1 MNHLIEVVFED
12 VSFHTIGKLFKDLS
26 QAGKNLINYSLNA
39 DWKMENEIDWHRA
52 ESISQALSKDT
63 TMGWSFFV
71 NLNEL
76 NIKAFR
82 IENCTLQVLK
92 YDCKYDVGINFK
104 WEEVYFS
111 DSTDFVETLREFSRK
126 IAHKYDIK
134 QYFAGLE
141 PACDE
146 ETRLFTNHIRGPLNL
161 SKPNRLSLENENHKV
176 SKKMLMDKV
185 IKPFAICICNDNF
198 EDLEQL
204 KIYQTVPNGSD
215 KSGYIRI
222 IDESGKDDLYPEN
235 DFVLFKFPQTVE
247 QKILAACK

>member
-92 YDCKYDVGINFK
+92 YD
-104 WEEVYFS
+104 
-111 DSTDFVETLREFSRK
+111 
-126 IAHKYDIK
+126 
-134 QYFAGLE
+134 
-141 PACDE
+141 
-146 ETRLFTNHIRGPLNL
+146 
-161 SKPNRLSLENENHKV
+161 
-176 SKKMLMDKV
+176 
-185 IKPFAICICNDNF
+185 
-198 EDLEQL
+198 
-204 KIYQTVPNGSD
+204 
-215 KSGYIRI
+215 
-222 IDESGKDDLYPEN
+222 
-235 DFVLFKFPQTVE
+235 
-247 QKILAACK
+247 